1 MSHANARFTP
11 AGRLLMVQRIEAGM
25 PQAHVARQMG
35 LSRATVAKWWR
46 RWCAEGEAGLVD
58 RSSRPHR
65 SPRRTPARV
74 EERIC
79 RLRRSTRRGPV
90 YLSARTCGCPKW
102 CRGWSGGIFVFVD
115 EAIAAGRSDESRG
128 QCAETAC

>member
-11 AGRLLMVQRIEAGM
+11 AGRPLIIQRIEAGM

-35 LSRATVAKWWR
+35 LSRGTVAKWWR

-58 RSSRPHR
+58 RSSRPR
-65 SPRRTPARV
+65 NSPRRTPARV

-79 RLRRSTRRGPV
+79 RLRRSTRRRPV
-90 YLSARTCGCPKW
+90 YLWHELGCRRPRCGGSFSA
-102 CRGWSGGIFVFVD
+102 
-115 EAIAAGRSDESRG
+115 
-128 QCAETAC
+128 TA

>member
-35 LSRATVAKWWR
+35 LSRGTVAKWWR
-46 RWCAEGEAGLVD
+46 RWCEEGEAGLVD

-65 SPRRTPARV
+65 SPRRTAARV

-79 RLRRSTRRGPV
+79 RLRPQHAARACVSV
-90 YLSARTCGCPKW
+90 SAN
-102 CRGWSGGIFVFVD
+102 GG
-115 EAIAAGRSDESRG
+115 AGRDGVADPSAQTG
-128 QCAETAC
+128 